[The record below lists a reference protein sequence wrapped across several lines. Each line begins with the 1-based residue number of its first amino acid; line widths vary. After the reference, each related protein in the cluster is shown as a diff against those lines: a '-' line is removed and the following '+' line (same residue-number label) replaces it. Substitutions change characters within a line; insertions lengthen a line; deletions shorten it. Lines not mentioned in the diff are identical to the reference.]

1 MRSMQDIT
9 LLNRPEAA
17 KTLRISVRNLD
28 NKVKHAEIGHV
39 RIGKG
44 KGRVLF
50 RPCDLEAYAA
60 RNARPAKRAAVC
72 AI

>member
-1 MRSMQDIT
+1 MQDIS
-9 LLNRPEAA
+9 LLNRQEAA
-17 KTLRISVRNLD
+17 NTLRISVRSLD
-28 NKVKHAEIGHV
+28 GKVKHGEIGHV

-50 RPCDLEAYAA
+50 RPCDLQMFAA
-60 RNARPAKRAAVC
+60 RHARPALNAVLS

>member
-1 MRSMQDIT
+1 MQDIS
-9 LLNRPEAA
+9 LLNRQEAA
-17 KTLRISVRNLD
+17 NTLRISVRSLD
-28 NKVKHAEIGHV
+28 GKVKDGEIGHV

-50 RPCDLEAYAA
+50 RPCDLQMFAA
-60 RNARPAKRAAVC
+60 RHARPALNAVLS

>member
-1 MRSMQDIT
+1 MQQIN
-9 LLNRPEAA
+9 LLNRQEAA
-17 KTLRISVRNLD
+17 STLRISVRSLD
-28 NKVKHAEIGHV
+28 GKVKDREIGHV

-50 RPCDLEAYAA
+50 RPADLEMFAA
-60 RNARPAKRAAVC
+60 RNARPPAAVGIS